1 MVLACC
7 IHAGP
12 RGHHRQGEAAA
23 THNHFSSIS
32 RASMSGPWQPRRVLL
47 ISVVLLP
54 LVQFKE
60 YLARA
65 EYLKGVSGQDSGG
78 PENGNVT
85 AAQKVRKPGVGGK
98 DDVSHEWHGRGL
110 QSLLEQRHNL

>member
-1 MVLACC
+1 
-7 IHAGP
+7 
-12 RGHHRQGEAAA
+12 
-23 THNHFSSIS
+23 
-32 RASMSGPWQPRRVLL
+32 MSGPWQPRRVLL

>member
-1 MVLACC
+1 MPAAYTQVREAITDKVRQRLHTIISAASAAPARQVLGSPGA
-7 IHAGP
+7 
-12 RGHHRQGEAAA
+12 
-23 THNHFSSIS
+23 FSSYQLFCCLWI
-32 RASMSGPWQPRRVLL
+32 
-47 ISVVLLP
+47 
-54 LVQFKE
+54 QFKE

-98 DDVSHEWHGRGL
+98 DDVSHEWHGRGCNR
-110 QSLLEQRHNL
+110 S